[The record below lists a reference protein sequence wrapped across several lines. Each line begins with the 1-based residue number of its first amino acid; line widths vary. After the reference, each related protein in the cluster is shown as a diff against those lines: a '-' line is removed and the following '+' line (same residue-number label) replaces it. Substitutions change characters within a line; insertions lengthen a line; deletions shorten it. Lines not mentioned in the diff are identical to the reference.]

1 MNTLQEN
8 KLINDLIEKIDYIE
22 DKNDI
27 FKAIDFVI
35 EKHKNQF
42 RKSGEPYYIHP
53 IEVAKILA
61 DLKMDKASIIAG
73 LLHDIVEDT
82 DATLQDIEE
91 LFGKKVAQLVDG
103 VTKINKYQFDN
114 IESAKIENFR
124 KFIVSSVNDIRVIV
138 IKLADRLHNLRT
150 LNFLREEKQKAI
162 AKESLEIYSP
172 LAGRLGLWNIKRE
185 IDDLSFMYLY
195 PEEYKKVVSYF
206 AISKEATE
214 KYLKEKVIP
223 QIQELLDQHNIKA
236 QIHYRAKHLYSIYEK
251 TIRKNLKLND
261 IYDIFGVRLIVD
273 SVKDCYVAL
282 GLIHSKWTPVP
293 GKFKD
298 YISLPKSNFYQALHT
313 TVVGPEGKFVEI
325 QIKTHEMHKIAE
337 EGIAAHWIYKGSKGL
352 TEKDLESFNWL
363 KNILEALKSSKD
375 PEVLQDISKD
385 LTREEIYVF
394 TPKGDLIK
402 LPAGSTIVDFAYAIH
417 TQIGHKAVGGKV
429 NGKFVPLDT
438 RLKNGDIVEVITRE
452 GRKPSRDWLKFVVT
466 SKAKTNIKQYLSK
479 IQRENSIKF
488 GEKLLDK
495 LLKKLNQKVSTLTEE
510 DKNKIISRF
519 NYKTFEDLLIAIA
532 DGKLS
537 PLKVINVLK
546 PEENIEKLED
556 KSTVSDNSTKDLYIE
571 IDNINNVM
579 SFLAKC
585 CNPIP
590 GDDVIGVVT
599 KGKGIAV
606 HNKSCKNVKQIIE
619 NQPERIINIKWKNNL
634 DKYIARIKVLTE
646 DKPGVLASISNTIAS
661 ENSNIKSVKVEN
673 LKGNKALIN
682 FSLEIKDKN
691 HLDRILNSIR
701 SFNFVIDAKRV

>member
-82 DATLQDIEE
+82 DTTLQDIEE

-261 IYDIFGVRLIVD
+261 IYDIFGVRLIVE

-438 RLKNGDIVEVITRE
+438 RLKNGDIVEVITKE

-673 LKGNKALIN
+673 LKGDKALIN

>member
-82 DATLQDIEE
+82 DTTLQDIEE

-363 KNILEALKSSKD
+363 KNILEALKSSED

-438 RLKNGDIVEVITRE
+438 RLKNGDIVEVITKE

-673 LKGNKALIN
+673 LKGDKALIN

>member
-82 DATLQDIEE
+82 DTTLQDIEE

-438 RLKNGDIVEVITRE
+438 RLKNGDIVEVITKE

-606 HNKSCKNVKQIIE
+606 HNKSCKNVKQIME
-619 NQPERIINIKWKNNL
+619 KQPERIINIKWKNNL

-673 LKGNKALIN
+673 LKGDKALIN

>member
-82 DATLQDIEE
+82 DTTLQDIEE

-363 KNILEALKSSKD
+363 KNILEALKSSED

-438 RLKNGDIVEVITRE
+438 RLKNGDIVEVITKE

-606 HNKSCKNVKQIIE
+606 HNKSCKNVKQIME

-673 LKGNKALIN
+673 LKGDKALIN

>member
-82 DATLQDIEE
+82 DTTLQDIEE

-363 KNILEALKSSKD
+363 KNILEALKSSED

-402 LPAGSTIVDFAYAIH
+402 LPVGSTIVDFAYAIH

-546 PEENIEKLED
+546 PEENIEKSED

-673 LKGNKALIN
+673 LKGDKALIN

>member
-1 MNTLQEN
+1 MNTLQKN

-82 DATLQDIEE
+82 DTTLQDIEE
-91 LFGKKVAQLVDG
+91 PFGKKVAQLVDG

-114 IESAKIENFR
+114 IENAKIENFR

-206 AISKEATE
+206 AISKEATG

-325 QIKTHEMHKIAE
+325 QIKTHKMHKIAE

-363 KNILEALKSSKD
+363 KNILEALKSSED

-438 RLKNGDIVEVITRE
+438 RLKNGDIVEVITKE

-556 KSTVSDNSTKDLYIE
+556 KSTLSDYSTKDLYIE

-673 LKGNKALIN
+673 LKGDKALIN

-701 SFNFVIDAKRV
+701 SFNFVKDAKRV

>member
-82 DATLQDIEE
+82 DTTLQDIEE

-438 RLKNGDIVEVITRE
+438 RLKNGDIVEVITKE

-546 PEENIEKLED
+546 PEENIEKSED

-606 HNKSCKNVKQIIE
+606 HNKSCKNVKQIMK

-673 LKGNKALIN
+673 LKGDKALIN

>member
-82 DATLQDIEE
+82 DTTLQDIEE

-438 RLKNGDIVEVITRE
+438 RLKNGDIVEVITKE

-606 HNKSCKNVKQIIE
+606 HNKSCKNVKQIMK

-673 LKGNKALIN
+673 LKGDKALIN

>member
-1 MNTLQEN
+1 M
-8 KLINDLIEKIDYIE
+8 E

-82 DATLQDIEE
+82 DTTLQDIEE

-363 KNILEALKSSKD
+363 KNILEALKSSED

-438 RLKNGDIVEVITRE
+438 RLKNGDIVEVITKE

-495 LLKKLNQKVSTLTEE
+495 LLKKINQKVSTLTEE

-556 KSTVSDNSTKDLYIE
+556 KSTLSDNSTKDLYIE

-673 LKGNKALIN
+673 LKGDKALIN

>member
-82 DATLQDIEE
+82 DTTLQDIEE

-261 IYDIFGVRLIVD
+261 IYDIFGVRLIVE

-438 RLKNGDIVEVITRE
+438 RLKNGDIVEVITKE

-546 PEENIEKLED
+546 PEENIEKSED

-606 HNKSCKNVKQIIE
+606 HNKSCKNVKQIMK

-673 LKGNKALIN
+673 LKGDKALIN

>member
-82 DATLQDIEE
+82 DTTLQDIEE

-363 KNILEALKSSKD
+363 KNILEALKSSED

-438 RLKNGDIVEVITRE
+438 RLKNGDIVEVITKE

-546 PEENIEKLED
+546 PEENIEKSED

-673 LKGNKALIN
+673 LKGDKALIN

>member
-82 DATLQDIEE
+82 DTTLQDIEE

-438 RLKNGDIVEVITRE
+438 RLKNGDIVEVITKE

-673 LKGNKALIN
+673 LKGDKALIN